1 MLNTRLLFITI
12 CFSLLVLTGLPAS
25 AARMSVARMASTR
38 STSAANQS
46 ASQQAQPSE
55 EDDKEPP
62 LKKKPFTPASSLA
75 EAVYLS
81 SREDRNTAAYLDQ
94 AKTML
99 ARQKADA
106 KAADARGRTPLH
118 WAVIGAMYADKNS
131 AASYIDLAELLI
143 AAGSDV
149 NAEDA
154 YGNTPL
160 DYQEM
165 SSTQE
170 MLELLLEADARY
182 GDGQNELAQME
193 RLLGNISAA
202 AAEND
207 IGRIRRALSADL
219 PMGTVLPIKL
229 TTGVSSNKNRVGDA
243 IEAVVSAPVV
253 AGDRVVIAPGT
264 KLEGTVLSASKS
276 ANRFERS
283 QLALDFANLV
293 NADGTKTRLVL
304 HVTGVDNARE
314 TVEMNRVIGVSFPN
328 SAINQKKVS
337 WGMRLVGMA
346 FPMFGYAMEAATLVY
361 QKKFNRE
368 IRYDP
373 GTDVTL
379 EVRIPAG
386 LNAPTNPKSWPAFTP
401 SDELIK
407 LVNAQPYR
415 VDTKQSQP
423 VDVTNVMLIGARD
436 KVDTAFQKA
445 GWSDAASLGVKTGL
459 ETFAAIA
466 FKQGYDR
473 SPFSDLYLG
482 GLPADLTFQKQL
494 NTFAKRHHI
503 RLWKVGSYEGRDVWL
518 GAATHDIGM
527 GIDREGAKPHW
538 YHTVDTRVDGER
550 TKVMNDLLFTGEVS
564 GYSLV
569 ERPRMPKHN
578 LTPAGNSRDTDG
590 RMLVLVTR

>member
-1 MLNTRLLFITI
+1 MLIVKLMLIVLIFGLSGIREPRAGPSRIDAPP
-12 CFSLLVLTGLPAS
+12 FSSQKPA
-25 AARMSVARMASTR
+25 A
-38 STSAANQS
+38 
-46 ASQQAQPSE
+46 ASQTPAE
-55 EDDKEPP
+55 EDQAPEEDEVELPG
-62 LKKKPFTPASSLA
+62 KKKKFTPASSLN

-81 SREDRNTAAYLDQ
+81 SREDRNTTAYLDQ

-106 KAADARGRTPLH
+106 KAADDKGHTPLH

-131 AASYIDLAELLI
+131 AASYVDLAELLI

-182 GDGQNELAQME
+182 GNGQNELAQMQK
-193 RLLGNISAA
+193 LLGNISEAA
-202 AAEND
+202 KADD
-207 IGRIRRALSADL
+207 IGRVRAALSADL
-219 PMGTVLPIKL
+219 PLGTALPIKL
-229 TTGVSSNKNRVGDA
+229 TSAVSSDKNRAGDA
-243 IEAVVSAPVV
+243 IEAVVAAPVV
-253 AGDRVVIAPGT
+253 AGDRLVIAPGT
-264 KLEGTVLSASKS
+264 KLEGSILSASKS
-276 ANRFERS
+276 ANRFERA

-293 NADGTKTRLVL
+293 NPDGTKTRLVL
-304 HVTGVDNARE
+304 RVTGVDNARE
-314 TVEMNRVIGVSFPN
+314 AVEMNRIIGVSFPN
-328 SAINQKKVS
+328 SAMNQKKVS

-346 FPMFGYAMEAATLVY
+346 FPMFGYAMEATTLVY

-368 IRYDP
+368 IRFDA
-373 GTDVTL
+373 GTDITL
-379 EVRIPAG
+379 EVRIPAE
-386 LNAPTNPKSWPAFTP
+386 LNPLTNSQGWPTFTP
-401 SDELIK
+401 STELVK

-436 KVDTAFQKA
+436 KVDAAFQKA
-445 GWSDAASLGVKTGL
+445 GWSDAASLGVKSGL
-459 ETFAAIA
+459 ETFAAIV

-482 GLPADLTFQKQL
+482 GSRADLTFQKQL

-527 GIDREGAKPHW
+527 GIDRKGAKPHW
-538 YHTVDTRVDGER
+538 YHTVDTRVDSER
-550 TKVMNDLLFTGEVS
+550 AKVMNDLLFTGEPKA
-564 GYSLV
+564 YCLV
-569 ERPRMPKHN
+569 ERPAMPKQN
-578 LTPAGNSRDTDG
+578 LTPARNSRDTDG
-590 RMLVLVTR
+590 MMLILLLS